1 MKMTSSTS
9 ITSMYGTTLIS
20 DIGRLRE
27 PAPITATPVER
38 AQSTRW
44 RWRMVENSSTNV
56 LKRLVSDSTSL
67 R

>member
-1 MKMTSSTS
+1 MKMTSNTS

-20 DIGRLRE
+20 DIGRFRE
-27 PAPITATPVER
+27 SEAIIATPAAR

-56 LKRLVSDSTSL
+56 LKRLDSDSTSL